1 MCGISGIVFSNKI
14 NSSNEIDTNEI
25 NKIIN
30 SIKNRELSDLD
41 IINLSW
47 KIKSNVNFLK
57 YCKNRSYKESIKILI
72 IEINKIISNL
82 SEEIQLID
90 KMTSMSDYLSCLNKF
105 QNLKDSV
112 WFIDTE
118 IKKDG

>member
-47 KIKSNVNFLK
+47 KIKSNV
-57 YCKNRSYKESIKILI
+57 
-72 IEINKIISNL
+72 
-82 SEEIQLID
+82 
-90 KMTSMSDYLSCLNKF
+90 KF
-105 QNLKDSV
+105 
-112 WFIDTE
+112 
-118 IKKDG
+118 

>member
-57 YCKNRSYKESIKILI
+57 YCKNR
-72 IEINKIISNL
+72 
-82 SEEIQLID
+82 
-90 KMTSMSDYLSCLNKF
+90 
-105 QNLKDSV
+105 V
-112 WFIDTE
+112 
-118 IKKDG
+118 IKKVSKY